1 MGEKADYYTYKGTVT
16 YIKHDNDPW
25 YPACPTDG
33 CNKKVRLHRHTLKCR
48 ECMIYH
54 TSLHTAIFINYIA
67 FVFVWYLYD
76 LSW

>member
-1 MGEKADYYTYKGTVT
+1 
-16 YIKHDNDPW
+16 
-25 YPACPTDG
+25 
-33 CNKKVRLHRHTLKCR
+33 
-48 ECMIYH
+48 MIYH